1 MMVLWELFFEFFKAG
16 LFAVGGG
23 LATLPFLYDI
33 ASRYDWMSV
42 ESITDM
48 IAISE
53 STPGPLGINM
63 GTYVGYTTAGV
74 AGAVIATLGIVLP
87 TMVLVL
93 IIAGFLQSFSDSK
106 YVKGAMY
113 GLRPASAGLIASAGV
128 SVAMLSFINK
138 AALSA
143 HEWGSVVE
151 PKALVLAAV
160 IFVLTNYVKKTK
172 GLHPVVFIAGAAVV
186 GIVFRFAGA

>member
-1 MMVLWELFFEFFKAG
+1 MIYLKLFFEFAKIG
-16 LFAVGGG
+16 LFTIGGG
-23 LATLPFLYDI
+23 M
-33 ASRYDWMSV
+33 ASVPLLQDLGVRTGWFT
-42 ESITDM
+42 ETELLHM

-74 AGAVIATLGIVLP
+74 PGAVIATLGIVLP

-138 AALSA
+138 AAFSA
-143 HEWGSVVE
+143 HEWGAVVE
-151 PKALVLAAV
+151 PKALALAAV

>member
-1 MMVLWELFFEFFKAG
+1 MIYLKLFIEFAKIG
-16 LFAVGGG
+16 LFTIGGG
-23 LATLPFLYDI
+23 M
-33 ASRYDWMSV
+33 ASVPLLQDLGVRTGWFT
-42 ESITDM
+42 ETELLHM

-74 AGAVIATLGIVLP
+74 TGAVIATLGIVLP

-151 PKALVLAAV
+151 PKALALAAV

>member
-1 MMVLWELFFEFFKAG
+1 MIYLKLFLEFAKIG
-16 LFAVGGG
+16 LFTIGGG
-23 LATLPFLYDI
+23 M
-33 ASRYDWMSV
+33 ASVPLLQDLGVRTGWFT
-42 ESITDM
+42 ETELLHM

-74 AGAVIATLGIVLP
+74 PGAVIATLGIVLP

-143 HEWGSVVE
+143 HEWASVVE
-151 PKALVLAAV
+151 PKALALAAV